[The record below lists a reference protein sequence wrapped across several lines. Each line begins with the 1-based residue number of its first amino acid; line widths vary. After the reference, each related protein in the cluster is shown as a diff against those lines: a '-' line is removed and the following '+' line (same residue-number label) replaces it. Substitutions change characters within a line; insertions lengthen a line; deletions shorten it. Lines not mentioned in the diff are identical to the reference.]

1 MGNTT
6 ITLTGKGLQT
16 LQQLDIQISVSATV
30 EIDPQTAQRHV
41 TRWVASEVGNLLMG
55 GTPQLVI
62 SQRAVWRVPVVLGS
76 SQKGI
81 LGEVGVVDVDAT
93 TGELLLS
100 AEVAEELL
108 RNARAL
114 AGTPPLPTR

>member
-6 ITLTGKGLQT
+6 ITLTGKGLQA
-16 LQQLDIQISVSATV
+16 LQELDIQISVSATV

-62 SQRAVWRVPVVLGS
+62 SQRAVWRVPIVLGS
-76 SQKGI
+76 SQKGF

-100 AEVAEELL
+100 AELVEELL
-108 RNARAL
+108 RNAQAL
-114 AGTPPLPTR
+114 AGTPSFPTG